1 MYQSEMKEGFI
12 EDYLRSRFV
21 ARTSL
26 NSLFKKTEPFEKENG
41 KDCSQFNENEILK
54 MYTEFNAKTI
64 YVLMNYNTILKA
76 YCAWK
81 KYYHKENTT
90 NAYNNLTIEMLKPC
104 VPQNS
109 VMFLSREEI
118 INIENQ
124 IYNWTDR
131 AIIECLWEGIS
142 GPSMIDLVSINQK
155 MIDTENKILY
165 FPDGRLV
172 KLTDRL
178 YDLLTKAFDEKEY
191 VCYSKDLMVIK
202 LNGENKLYKKLENTH
217 ARDSNDKYFRWV
229 YRKVRNCRDHVGM
242 PGLTMKNI
250 QTSGMYYYLCRG
262 IQETGLDL
270 RSFLKSEDGECLM
283 DKYGFQSKYR
293 VDNVYHHFQDYI

>member
-41 KDCSQFNENEILK
+41 KDCSQFNENEIL
-54 MYTEFNAKTI
+54 Y
-64 YVLMNYNTILKA
+64 
-76 YCAWK
+76 
-81 KYYHKENTT
+81 KE
-90 NAYNNLTIEMLKPC
+90 
-104 VPQNS
+104 
-109 VMFLSREEI
+109 
-118 INIENQ
+118 
-124 IYNWTDR
+124 
-131 AIIECLWEGIS
+131 
-142 GPSMIDLVSINQK
+142 
-155 MIDTENKILY
+155 
-165 FPDGRLV
+165 
-172 KLTDRL
+172 
-178 YDLLTKAFDEKEY
+178 
-191 VCYSKDLMVIK
+191 
-202 LNGENKLYKKLENTH
+202 LENAH

>member
-104 VPQNS
+104 VSQNS

-118 INIENQ
+118 TNIENQ

-142 GPSMIDLVSINQK
+142 GPSMIDLVSINKK

-165 FPDGRLV
+165 FLPP
-172 KLTDRL
+172 
-178 YDLLTKAFDEKEY
+178 
-191 VCYSKDLMVIK
+191 C
-202 LNGENKLYKKLENTH
+202 N
-217 ARDSNDKYFRWV
+217 
-229 YRKVRNCRDHVGM
+229 
-242 PGLTMKNI
+242 
-250 QTSGMYYYLCRG
+250 
-262 IQETGLDL
+262 
-270 RSFLKSEDGECLM
+270 
-283 DKYGFQSKYR
+283 
-293 VDNVYHHFQDYI
+293 

>member
-1 MYQSEMKEGFI
+1 
-12 EDYLRSRFV
+12 
-21 ARTSL
+21 
-26 NSLFKKTEPFEKENG
+26 
-41 KDCSQFNENEILK
+41 

-202 LNGENKLYKKLENTH
+202 LNGENKLYKELENAH